1 MIADIL
7 KNKHIY
13 QSISPRMKIALEY
26 IAKTDFS
33 KMEPGRYEIDG
44 SNIFALVQSYDS
56 LPVSQGKWEC
66 HKNYID
72 IQHIID
78 GVEMIG
84 CNNTSKM
91 KITTEYN
98 PEKDIA
104 FLSGDGDFVTYS
116 KGSYGIFF
124 PEDAHMPKI
133 APGDVPGFV
142 KKVVIKI
149 KVE

>member
-1 MIADIL
+1 MIADVL
-7 KNKHIY
+7 KNWQIY
-13 QSISPRMKIALEY
+13 AAISPRLKSALEY

-33 KMEPGRYEIDG
+33 AMEPGRYEIDG
-44 SNIFALVQSYDS
+44 LNLFALVQAYDS
-56 LPVSQGKWEC
+56 IPREQGKWEC

-72 IQHIID
+72 IQYITA
-78 GVEMIG
+78 GVEQIG
-84 CNNTSKM
+84 CNNIGKM

-98 PEKDIA
+98 PDKDIA
-104 FLSGDGDFVTYS
+104 FLSGEGDFITYS

-133 APGDVPGFV
+133 APNNVSGKV

-149 KVE
+149 KVD

>member
-7 KNKHIY
+7 KNRHIY
-13 QSISPRMKIALEY
+13 APISPRIKTALEY

-33 KMEPGRYEIDG
+33 EMEPGKYELDG
-44 SNIFALVQSYDS
+44 KNLYALVQAYDS
-56 LPVSQGKWEC
+56 ISREQGKWEC

-72 IQHIID
+72 IQYITN
-78 GVEMIG
+78 GVEQIG
-84 CNNTSKM
+84 CNNINKM
-91 KITTEYN
+91 KIATEYN

-104 FLSGDGDFVTYS
+104 FLTGEGDFITFS

-133 APGDVPGFV
+133 ALNNIPSKV
-142 KKVVIKI
+142 KKVVVKI
-149 KVE
+149 KVD

>member
-1 MIADIL
+1 MIADVL
-7 KNKHIY
+7 KNRQIY
-13 QSISPRMKIALEY
+13 GAISPRIKTALEY

-33 KMEPGRYEIDG
+33 SVEPGRYELDG
-44 SNIFALVQSYDS
+44 SNIFALVQAYDS
-56 LPVSQGKWEC
+56 ISKEQGKWEC

-72 IQHIID
+72 IQYIAE
-78 GVEMIG
+78 GVEQIG
-84 CNNTSKM
+84 CNNIGKM
-91 KITTEYN
+91 KITTEYI

-104 FLSGDGDFVTYS
+104 FLSGEGDFVTYS

-133 APGDVPGFV
+133 AVNNIPDKV
-142 KKVVIKI
+142 KKVVVKI